1 MSLPDYVRRLRQKVG
16 SELLMLPCVMG
27 LVCNQAGDFLLIQHS
42 DTGKWGFPAG
52 LIEPGETPVEAIQR
66 EIREETGLEIE
77 PERLI
82 GVLGGQAYRHTYPN
96 GDVVEPLAVV
106 FACRILA
113 GQLQK
118 QSVSES
124 KIKRLQ
130 FFTQAQLPDLNLPY
144 PDWIYHS
151 NSPGFD

>member
-1 MSLPDYVRRLRQKVG
+1 MSLPDYVRSLRQKVG

-27 LVCNQAGDFLLIQHS
+27 LVQNQAGELLLIQHS
-42 DTGKWGFPAG
+42 DSAKWGVPAG
-52 LIEPGETPVEAIQR
+52 LIDPGETPAEAIRR
-66 EIREETGLEIE
+66 EVREETGLKIE

-82 GVLGGQAYRHTYPN
+82 GVLGGQAYRHIYPN

-106 FACRILA
+106 FACRILG
-113 GQLQK
+113 GQLQ
-118 QSVSES
+118 QQVGSES
-124 KIKRLQ
+124 DIQSLK

-144 PDWIYHS
+144 PDWIYQN

>member
-1 MSLPDYVRRLRQKVG
+1 MSLPEYVRRLREKVG

-27 LVCNQAGDFLLIQHS
+27 LVCNQVGDFLLIQHS

-52 LIEPGETPVEAIQR
+52 LIEPGETPVEAIRR

-82 GVLGGQAYRHTYPN
+82 GVLGAQVYRHRYPN
-96 GDVVEPLAVV
+96 GDLVEPLAVV
-106 FACRILA
+106 FGCRILA
-113 GQLQK
+113 GELHQQMGLDTEVK
-118 QSVSES
+118 SL
-124 KIKRLQ
+124 K

-144 PDWIYHS
+144 PDWIYQS
-151 NSPGFD
+151 KGPGFD